1 MRHQNVVVVQRFL
14 YKKYKVIYM
23 LSQTLLES
31 DDDIDYLKYWKKTL
45 AYKYLRIKKPSEAWK
60 QQLKKIL
67 LRNK

>member
-14 YKKYKVIYM
+14 YKKYMVIYM

-45 AYKYLRIKKPSEAWK
+45 AYRILKKKEPSTAWK
-60 QQLKKIL
+60 VQLKRIFFQL
-67 LRNK
+67 